1 MDDRIYKHAID
12 KTKIRPGPKSETKLN
27 EWPVTDVAVREMRQM
42 TATYGCG
49 SRDAEH
55 VRRTGGGR
63 YVCVIDT

>member
-12 KTKIRPGPKSETKLN
+12 KTKIRPGPKSKTKLN
-27 EWPVTDVAVREMRQM
+27 EWPVTDVAAREMRQM
-42 TATYGCG
+42 TAG
-49 SRDAEH
+49 SKDAEH